1 MRLASF
7 SSALGNFLSAML
19 LLLLLVVWQISSNGV
34 VRGGGEDD
42 GSGIGG
48 TGRTGSSGGESG
60 FGGTGLKPYLG
71 INSALENQIEVQ
83 ILREPALRATA
94 ITETH
99 VAQTQVAVVTPA
111 TPRTGIVQSEPMP
124 ASIVSSAPI
133 SIAESVQSTLDSSA
147 LYYEQLNDVLGKAEW
162 TGSSE
167 IDTPT
172 SPTTESS
179 TNWSAVVE
187 FLSRNLPTKSS
198 ETPESE
204 SNQLAR
210 AEMPDAAVDLA
221 RPEPLQRPQLP
232 PVQRVSPLQRA
243 AILPPRVQ
251 PMRL

>member
-1 MRLASF
+1 MGLASF
-7 SSALGNFLSAML
+7 SNALRNFLPAVL
-19 LLLLLVVWQISSNGV
+19 FLLLLVAWQFSSNGV

-48 TGRTGSSGGESG
+48 TGRTGSYGGESG

-71 INSALENQIEVQ
+71 INKARENEIEVQ
-83 ILREPALRATA
+83 ILHEPALRATA
-94 ITETH
+94 LTE
-99 VAQTQVAVVTPA
+99 TQVAQPQAALVVPA

-124 ASIVSSAPI
+124 ASSVSSSPI

-147 LYYEQLNDVLGKAEW
+147 LYYEQLNDVLSKSELAA
-162 TGSSE
+162 SSQ
-167 IDTPT
+167 IDEAT

-179 TNWSAVVE
+179 TSWSAVAE
-187 FLSRNLPTKSS
+187 FLSRNIPTNPA
-198 ETPESE
+198 ETAESDG
-204 SNQLAR
+204 NQLAR
-210 AEMPDAAVDLA
+210 AELTDTVVELT